1 MAAMA
6 DDSMFSQ
13 SAAAL
18 KLLLLGGQKSGK
30 SRQAELLAHQ
40 WLQADV
46 LHRASLIATGTAY
59 DAEMR
64 ERIARHQR
72 DRAARVAQLAT
83 LEAPRAVAQAIAAH
97 SSPQHLLIV
106 DCLTLWLTNW
116 LMPAPDLPAQQKAT
130 DTWPAQAAQ
139 FLQALQQAPG
149 PVILVSNE
157 IGLGVI
163 PLGREVRAFVDA
175 LGTLNQQTA
184 AVCNRVTF
192 MAAGLPL
199 QMK

>member
-1 MAAMA
+1 MQV
-6 DDSMFSQ
+6 SRSE
-13 SAAAL
+13 L
-18 KLLLLGGQKSGK
+18 ILGGQKSGK
-30 SRQAELLAHQ
+30 SRRAELLARD
-40 WLQADV
+40 WLAQSPSHHA
-46 LHRASLIATGTAY
+46 LLIATAQPW
-59 DAEMR
+59 DDEMR

-72 DRAARVAQLAT
+72 DRAERVAQLAT

-116 LMPAPDLPAQQKAT
+116 LMPAPDLPAQQDAA

>member
-72 DRAARVAQLAT
+72 DRAERVAQLAT

-116 LMPAPDLPAQQKAT
+116 LMPAPDLPAQQDAA

>member
-1 MAAMA
+1 MAAMHNPDFLVDGA
-6 DDSMFSQ
+6 PI
-13 SAAAL
+13 

-30 SRQAELLAHQ
+30 SRQAELLARQ
-40 WLQADV
+40 WLQQDTR
-46 LHRASLIATGTAY
+46 HQASLIATGTAW
-59 DAEMR
+59 DAEMQA
-64 ERIARHQR
+64 RIARHQS
-72 DRAARVAQLAT
+72 DRAARVPQLAT
-83 LEAPRAVAQAIAAH
+83 LEAPLQVAQQIAAH
-97 SSPQHLLIV
+97 SQPQHLLIV

-116 LMPAPDLPAQQKAT
+116 LMPAPDLEEKEPLAV
-130 DTWPAQAAQ
+130 DWSAQ
-139 FLQALQQAPG
+139 FALFLEALQQARG

-175 LGTLNQQTA
+175 LGLVNQQTA
-184 AVCNRVTF
+184 AACNRVVL